1 MQYLKILLLLV
12 AICIGQNSAAQENRF
27 LSPEDLS
34 KWYKLGNVN
43 LSPNGIWVSYDRY
56 YAEQEDTLI
65 LTNTATDADKIIPNG
80 KNLQFSTNSAWASY
94 TTEAG
99 VHLLDVE
106 NDTLKTFKAFTKGN
120 FSASGEVLILHN
132 SKVHI
137 SKLLQLKTSL
147 SKTFTGVKDV
157 LLSDVQDYGVFVL
170 KHPDGDRLQ
179 VIDFKNNFKI
189 IKELESAEGNFTDV
203 HWHPLEKSF
212 TVLCKDKTGASLLLV
227 NLQGEVFTLSEK
239 DVIGYTLYNGSGS
252 KFGISKDN
260 QRVFFTA
267 MPVSKKAPAADS
279 SKLANV
285 QIWKADAPWTEVEKI
300 HFEWIENGVRLFCWN
315 PKTQNILPIESKEQP
330 FSLVTPDQRHAI
342 TYTTLNHL
350 PKFKTKEVL
359 IDLNLL
365 DLTTGETKR
374 VVDSLP
380 YIKKGFCASP
390 QGKYI
395 CYFKDKNWWIYTI
408 ATESSTNLT
417 KGWEVPVYDTEHD
430 RSGIIPPY
438 DLPYFT
444 DDDKSILLYDRWDI
458 WEVNIKTGKRK
469 RLTHGKSRDLQFRF
483 NTQPETRVSL
493 YTELGFT
500 SSSIDLNKDPLLKI
514 KNLDTYAMGLTSLS
528 ASEDTTFMVY
538 NDLKTYNLVADKH
551 QNRFAFKQESSDYPT
566 QLMYLDIEKK
576 EVKTIE
582 QSNKHEKSYY
592 TSRSKLI
599 TYWQGGRKMHGAL
612 YYPVDYDPGKKYPMV
627 VDIYELNSKKLHEYH
642 LPSLTFQKAR
652 IEPVDL
658 NLNGYFVLRPDIHYE
673 LNAMGISAVNC
684 VGAAVDKA
692 VEVAPIN
699 PDAVGLMG
707 VSFGASQAGF
717 MITQTDRYA
726 TAIIGNPVTDLVSYS
741 FSYLWFIMD
750 SAFSRFENHQWR
762 FSGSFYDT
770 QAAYL
775 ANSTVHEAAKM
786 NTPLLTWAGVK
797 DPNIE
802 WTQSRELYQALRR
815 LEKEHVMLV
824 YPEEAHGIRDS
835 IARKD
840 LYRRHLEWFNHYLK
854 GAPKKSWMP

>member
-12 AICIGQNSAAQENRF
+12 TICIGQNSAAQENRY
-27 LSPEDLS
+27 LSQKDLS
-34 KWYKLGNVN
+34 KWYKITSTD
-43 LSPNGIWVSYDRY
+43 LSPDGRWVAFNRHYS
-56 YAEQEDTLI
+56 EKQDTLV
-65 LTNTATDADKIIPNG
+65 LVNTVTNAKKTIPLG
-80 KNLQFSTNSAWASY
+80 KNLQFSANSNWASY
-94 TTEAG
+94 KIEAG
-99 VHLLDVE
+99 VHLLDLE
-106 NDTLKTFKAFTKGN
+106 NDKLNTFKAFTEVN
-120 FSASGEVLILHN
+120 FSASGDVLVLNN
-132 SKVHI
+132 SKEHI
-137 SKLLQLKTSL
+137 SKLLQLKTSR
-147 SKTFTGVKDV
+147 SKTFTALKAVF
-157 LLSDVQDYGVFVL
+157 LSDAQDYGVVIL

-179 VIDFKNNFKI
+179 VIDFKNDFKT
-189 IKELESAEGNFTDV
+189 IKLLESAAGSFADV
-203 HWHPLEKSF
+203 HWHPQEKSF
-212 TVLCKDKTGASLLLV
+212 TVFRKNKTGASLLFVDLK
-227 NLQGEVFTLSEK
+227 GEVFTLREK
-239 DVIGYTLYNGSGS
+239 DVDGYTLYTGSGS

-260 QRVFFTA
+260 QRVFFNA
-267 MPVSKKAPAADS
+267 LPVAKKAPAIDS
-279 SKLANV
+279 SMLANV
-285 QIWKADAPWTEVEKI
+285 EIWKADAPWTEVEKPN
-300 HFEWIENGVRLFCWN
+300 FEWIENGVRQFCWN
-315 PKTQNILPIESKEQP
+315 PKTQTIVPIESKEQP
-330 FSLVTPDQRHAI
+330 FSLLTRDQHHAI

-350 PKFKTKEVL
+350 PKFKTKELL

-365 DLTTGETKR
+365 DLKTGITKQI
-374 VVDSLP
+374 VDSLP
-380 YIKKGFCASP
+380 YINKSFCASP
-390 QGKYI
+390 EGKYI
-395 CYFKDKNWWIYTI
+395 CYFKDKNWWIYDI
-408 ATESSTNLT
+408 ATESHTNLT
-417 KGWEVPVYDTEHD
+417 KGWEVPVYDIEHD

-444 DDDKSILLYDRWDI
+444 DDDTAVLLYDQWDI
-458 WEVNIKTGKRK
+458 WEVNSKTGKRK
-469 RLTHGKSRDLQFRF
+469 RLTNGKSRNLQFRF
-483 NTQPETRVSL
+483 RAQPETRVSI
-493 YTELGFT
+493 YTKLGFT
-500 SSSIDLNKDPLLKI
+500 SSSIDLNKDPLLTI
-514 KNLDTYAMGLTSLS
+514 KNLDTYAMGLTTLS

-538 NDLKTYNLVADKH
+538 DDLKTYKLHANNK
-551 QNRFAFKQESSDYPT
+551 QNQFVFMQESSDHPT
-566 QLMYLDIEKK
+566 QLMYLDIEKQ

-582 QSNKHEKSYY
+582 QSNKHEKRFYN
-592 TSRSKLI
+592 SRSKLI

-627 VDIYELNSKKLHEYH
+627 VDIYELNSKKLHDYH
-642 LPSLTFQKAR
+642 LPTLTFQQAR

-673 LNAMGISAVNC
+673 LNAFGISAVNC

-692 VEVAPIN
+692 VEVAAIN
-699 PDAVGLMG
+699 PNAVGLMG

-741 FSYLWFIMD
+741 FSYLWFILD

-815 LEKEHVMLV
+815 LEKAHVLLV
-824 YPEEAHGIRDS
+824 YPEEGHGIRDS

-840 LYRRHLEWFNHYLK
+840 LYRRHLEWYDHYLK